1 MATGLSVKAM
11 IWSYTVLAAG
21 LFIYLYLPLLA
32 SNQILDPAD
41 VWSLVSESP
50 LPLKR
55 GEGSNPDN
63 RQIVAIVTG
72 STNGIGRELA
82 AQLYS
87 LGLTVVVASRNGQ
100 KCDNV
105 IQEIKSEY
113 SQSKGALEAGI
124 IDTGDLNSVAAF
136 ARKFS
141 SSHSKLHFLVLNA
154 GIHYAS
160 TEIGGKSAMD
170 PSVQAISPQGFDLA
184 FATNYLGHFL
194 LAKML
199 QNLLV
204 SSGPGTRLINVASS
218 YHMQSDGTALL
229 ATSNKRTNTKAD
241 TDTDMDMDTD
251 TWPLAARS
259 DIPSSAHRHDS
270 YSNNKLAQVL
280 HAKEI
285 QRRLNASTGTR
296 TGTETGLLAL
306 SFCPGWV
313 DTGIIPNNVGG
324 NMLRKLA
331 FNPKAA
337 TIGLIGGLFS
347 QRLSGGEFISIFKN
361 VITTQSWAQELLK
374 AVTRW
379 GIRGPMTHML
389 AAVILFTQG
398 ASYGFTVAPTS
409 PEAED
414 ERLSRELFDWS
425 ERVVAPFI

>member
-1 MATGLSVKAM
+1 MSTGLSIKAM
-11 IWSYTVLAAG
+11 IWSYTVLAVG
-21 LFIYLYLPLLA
+21 LFVYLYVPLLA
-32 SNQILDPAD
+32 SNQFLDATS

-55 GEGSNPDN
+55 EEGSNPDN

-124 IDTGDLNSVAAF
+124 IDTGDLNSVSAF
-136 ARKFS
+136 ARKFI

-160 TEIGGKSAMD
+160 TEIGGKLAMD

-199 QNLLV
+199 QPLLE

-229 ATSNKRTNTKAD
+229 ATSDKDKD
-241 TDTDMDMDTD
+241 K
-251 TWPLAARS
+251 WPLAARS
-259 DIPSSAHRHDS
+259 DTPSSAHRHDS

-285 QRRLNASTGTR
+285 QRRLDAVTRTR
-296 TGTETGLLAL
+296 TGTGTGTPAGLLAL

-324 NMLRKLA
+324 NTLRKLA

-361 VITTQSWAQELLK
+361 VITTQSWAKEFFK
-374 AVTRW
+374 TVTRW

-414 ERLSRELFDWS
+414 ERLARELFDWS
-425 ERVVAPFI
+425 DRVVTPFI